1 MNVRVVE
8 KDGIVDSRGLSAS
21 ITSPEHGAQQEC
33 SSSLFAPFGSSNLG
47 RLKSAIVINIFIG
60 VMKIAQSVAS
70 EQGYRE

>member
-1 MNVRVVE
+1 M
-8 KDGIVDSRGLSAS
+8 S
-21 ITSPEHGAQQEC
+21 SPEHGAEHEC

-70 EQGYRE
+70 GLSGIDV